1 MMRWSFVR
9 LNETKSGGEKRI
21 SHCIVVERARIMM
34 QMAEKGRMPH
44 GALTNA

>member
-1 MMRWSFVR
+1 MMRGSFVR
-9 LNETKSGGEKRI
+9 LKETKPGGETRS
-21 SHCIVVERARIMM
+21 SHCIVAERARIMM